1 MWVKERMINMLFIP
15 NSNQQNMITNINS
28 IYHHEYA
35 LVSLTSTMLNKS
47 IIDASGLIRKLL
59 RENQIVDYKDISQ
72 GPEHKIELP
81 VKFIGNE
88 IYGFTASFYRPNTK
102 SGDPRFWIKGM
113 KKEQVVSV
121 GTMLYLAAKDNSLV
135 IIPLES
141 SQFNIRN
148 IKQFLGEPTL
158 LATVNELISLLKNIT
173 NKGFVPSTGKNK
185 RSAKDV
191 GETFERELSILPNS
205 SKLADYKDLI
215 ELKSKRS
222 NVNSKDTLF
231 SMVPDYSC
239 SPIHSSNEMIRTY
252 GYSSTRHPGFKDLFI
267 TVSNYEKITPQGLF
281 LQIDEEK
288 EEIQQWHLSPNGK
301 KILTC
306 VWHFKDVEDR
316 LKRKHSNTLWVL
328 ATEKKM
334 SDNNYYFHYNKAQL
348 SHQPLFSSFVIL
360 VKQGIITYDWRGRI
374 RNDGTGYK
382 DKGHCW
388 RISPKNRK
396 LLFGNVIDIPL

>member
-1 MWVKERMINMLFIP
+1 MINMLFIP
-15 NSNQQNMITNINS
+15 DQNQQTMITTING

-35 LVSLTSTMLNKS
+35 LVSLTPTMLNKS

-59 RENQIVDYKDISQ
+59 RENQIVNYRDIIQ

-88 IYGFTASFYRPNTK
+88 IYDFTASFYRPKTK
-102 SGDPRFWIKGM
+102 NGDPRFWIKGM

-121 GTMLYLAAKDNSLV
+121 GTMLYLTAKDNSLV

-141 SQFNIRN
+141 NEFNIRN
-148 IKQFLGEPTL
+148 IKQFLGETTL
-158 LATVNELISLLKNIT
+158 LATVNELVSLLEDLK
-173 NKGFVPSTGKNK
+173 NKGYVISTGKDK
-185 RSAKDV
+185 RSPKDV

-205 SKLADYKDLI
+205 NKLADYKGLI

-252 GYSSTRHPGFKDLFI
+252 GYSSTRYSGFKDLFI

-288 EEIQQWHLSPNGK
+288 EEIQQWHLAPNGK
-301 KILTC
+301 KTLTC
-306 VWHFKDVEDR
+306 VWHFKDIEDR
-316 LKRKHSNTLWVL
+316 LKDKHSTTLWVL
-328 ATEKKM
+328 ASEEKM

-348 SHQPLFSSFVIL
+348 SRQPLFSSFITL
-360 VKQGIITYDWRGRI
+360 VQQGIITYDWRGRV
-374 RNDGTGYK
+374 RDDGTGYK

-388 RISPKNRK
+388 RISPKNRN
-396 LLFGNVIDIPL
+396 LLFGDIIDITL

>member
-1 MWVKERMINMLFIP
+1 MLFIP
-15 NSNQQNMITNINS
+15 DSSQQNMITNISS
-28 IYHHEYA
+28 IYHNEYA

-59 RENQIVDYKDISQ
+59 RENQIVDYKDIVQ

-88 IYGFTASFYRPNTK
+88 IYDFTASFYRPKTK
-102 SGDPRFWIKGM
+102 NGDPRFWIKGM
-113 KKEQVVSV
+113 KKEQLVSV
-121 GTMLYLAAKDNSLV
+121 GTMLYLTAKDNSLV

-141 SQFNIRN
+141 NQFNVRK
-148 IKQFLGEPTL
+148 IKQFLGETTL
-158 LATVNELISLLKNIT
+158 LATANELVSIIKNLKN
-173 NKGFVPSTGKNK
+173 KGYVLSTGEHK
-185 RSAKDV
+185 RYAKDV
-191 GETFERELSILPNS
+191 GETFERELAILPNS
-205 SKLADYKDLI
+205 SKLADYKNLI

-222 NVNSKDTLF
+222 NVKSKDTLF

-239 SPIHSSNEMIRTY
+239 SPIHGSNEMISTF

-288 EEIQQWHLSPNGK
+288 EEIQQWHLAPNGK
-301 KILTC
+301 KTLTC
-306 VWHFKDVEDR
+306 IWHFKDVEER
-316 LKRKHSNTLWVL
+316 LKKKHSTTLWVL
-328 ATEKKM
+328 ATEKRM
-334 SDNNYYFHYNKAQL
+334 SDNNYYFYYNKAQL
-348 SHQPLFSSFVIL
+348 SRQPLFSSFITL
-360 VKQGIITYDWRGRI
+360 VQQGIITYDWRGRV
-374 RNDGTGYK
+374 REDGTGYK

-396 LLFGNVIDIPL
+396 LLFGDVLDISL